1 MPNLVANKDKKQT
14 QYKIV
19 VGGAPQVNTGVK
31 NNKSASQNARE
42 NARGVDLRAS
52 SPQTARTNTQA
63 KNVITSAAA
72 PGTAHAPQSSVQTP
86 VLNAAQ
92 QRYAGKSTRE
102 KAAMVDLRDEGMT
115 NGRGPA
121 VSMAER
127 IGRILAGAGESRAAG
142 HANTLGMLS
151 EAQRGTA
158 MSGVYQAQAD
168 TLDQQI
174 SVLQRIINDPT
185 STPQDRAEARE
196 ALEIAQQQ
204 RGIYGG
210 AVRSGQNTAREVY
223 RIADSLARRGQANTE
238 RAKEGLGAVGRV
250 GVDLAS
256 QGVQMAGDRLVGG
269 PFSLAA
275 MGART
280 FGSGAQEARQN
291 GASLPQAAAYG
302 AASAAVETLT
312 EKMADG
318 LAGIYGKGAA
328 DDVIRRVINKM
339 TTSEAGRRALTIAA
353 AAGGEASEE
362 AVSGYVNPWL
372 KSIYNGQRRGLG
384 RTREELA
391 DMAYDMLIGGLMGGI
406 GGTVEAGGVT
416 GERRAD
422 AQRRSDTQHLAAA
435 PRNASDAGT
444 LTVESERG
452 AQAREMRESGAASV
466 TPADIVALSNGQPTA
481 RAVNE
486 IAKDRAAL
494 ARLGIDPSGKTAAQL
509 RTEVRAAL
517 EQSGKVNTV
526 DNATNSAYNNAIG
539 GDLRGAD
546 QRVAGEAEGGASAVG
561 EGDRGDGT
569 VWGQRGADTRLAGV
583 AGVNPVDQ
591 KTRQVMN
598 QKGVVETGVHPV
610 SDNAFFAESI
620 VRAKQDDPLHGD
632 FVSAKTLQEL
642 EEISAG
648 GGTVL
653 INDEGTAGI
662 VVTGDG
668 DIEGVFRNQ
677 KTGPKGAMADLIISA
692 ISSGGV
698 KLDCYGRGLVNSYE
712 RFGFVPVAQVDFNR
726 SLAESEG
733 WDVSKNGSPQVYV
746 MMHVNG
752 DPGSVAQQ
760 MGTYHVSTQAELD
773 ALPRFGPDDYF
784 DALAYRDSLLEQ
796 QRRAAGGESG
806 DGDFGNA
813 TGAAEAGFS
822 HSHGEQVPT
831 QDRTVTD
838 SPYMTMDEREQFAP
852 GTHERISEAQ
862 SIERARE
869 QFYNDSEGSLTNLED
884 TIRTLLDK
892 DLWLGED
899 QDAAQMAMMALLERS
914 RTERAENGQVSE
926 DTARLLQELS
936 EGIHRIGGTLTAQS
950 LQARQKW
957 VNTPGDIVSRAQQLL
972 ERAREGTDRQDVL
985 DQITDMALEFDDAL
999 ENQRWNDLAGIIR
1012 RTSQIRRT
1020 GSLFGNRWSRTM
1032 NGALDRVVNRAE
1044 GGDEAAQRFLE
1055 QHCAN
1060 GLVAIAG
1067 DYEPVGVGEGVLTAR
1082 RSAMLSKI
1090 STTMRNLV
1098 SNNVFDIVD
1107 SVSRDISVPLDR
1119 TIARITG
1126 TRSVAA
1132 DRSWF
1137 SPEKRRASMEALDCA
1152 ILETG
1157 LDVDASG
1164 ETGRYEN
1171 GGQRTYTMNG
1181 GVMSRL
1187 MSTWEKWLGYR
1198 LYATDQFQKGG
1209 ISAEVQRGLDELY
1222 DRGQIADE
1230 SLRRG
1235 GDTEALY
1242 RTFQDETAISRRVVG
1257 VRRALDDRAGGVGL
1271 GTFIIPFAQVP
1282 SNLASRALEYSPAGI
1297 ARGMVQ
1303 LGQVLAAAHNGTLT
1317 AAQQAQAVQS
1327 IGRGMNGTALIAGAA
1342 ALALKGVLHVADLGD
1357 DEDKDKR
1364 ALEQQSGISG
1374 TQLNLSAL
1382 RRWADGGSAEWQD
1395 GDELLS
1401 IGFLD
1406 PINANLT
1413 TGALI
1418 ARDVQE
1424 SGEWTAGGV
1433 ALNTLSGAV
1442 QAVLDIPVMS
1452 TLKDAAEAYRYSNQS
1467 TVGQKALDAAKEFGA
1482 SQVTSFIPNSIKG
1495 VAQGLDDTQRDTY
1508 AGDTLGERTKNQIK
1522 AAIPGLRK
1530 TLPAKL
1536 DSYGQERKNDGGVRN
1551 FLNANVNPGSL
1562 TRYQRPQSKV
1572 TQELDRLSDALGDNT
1587 VYPNRKAPNSF
1598 SAGGTKYELNTAEK
1612 RKYQKTAGA
1621 AFLELADKVI
1631 EGAKYQQLSDEQK
1644 ADALAKI
1651 VVYSSA
1657 KARQE
1662 AIEARGG
1669 TYDLTGEARTVE
1681 KATEAQQVGVD
1692 PSEYFWLKG
1701 EHDKIDKRD
1710 LSANEKAT
1718 YWARFLLGQGWLNE
1732 RQREKI
1738 GELQRFSG
1746 GYYGTASD
1754 KALGAEENGISLDQY
1769 FAYKDSISGLQAD
1782 KDANGKS
1789 ISGSKKA
1796 KVIAAI
1802 NELDMTPEQKDFL
1815 YLEEG
1820 YKKADLYKT
1829 PWH

>member
-42 NARGVDLRAS
+42 NARGLDLRAS
-52 SPQTARTNTQA
+52 SPQTARTAPQA
-63 KNVITSAAA
+63 KNVIASTAS
-72 PGTAHAPQSSVQTP
+72 PGTAHAPTSAVQTP

-92 QRYAGKSTRE
+92 QRFAGKSTRE
-102 KAAMVDLRDEGMT
+102 KAAMLDLRDEGMT

-142 HANTLGMLS
+142 HVNTLGMLS
-151 EAQRGTA
+151 DAQRGTA

-210 AVRSGQNTAREVY
+210 AVRSGQNTAQEVY

-238 RAKEGLGAVGRV
+238 RAKEGLGAVGRI

-280 FGSGAQEARQN
+280 FGSGAQEARQE
-291 GASLPQAAAYG
+291 GANLQQAAAYG

-328 DDVIRRVINKM
+328 DDVIRRAINKM
-339 TTSEAGRRALTIAA
+339 TTSETGRRALTIAA

-391 DMAYDMLIGGLMGGI
+391 DMAYDMLIGGIMGGI
-406 GGTVEAGGVT
+406 GGTVQAAGVT

-422 AQRRSDTQHLAAA
+422 AQRRSDTQTLDAV
-435 PRNASDAGT
+435 PRNTSGAGT

-452 AQAREMRESGAASV
+452 AQALEMRESEQRQEPAQTVETPQVRPDAQPKPNDTAADVVRNGGADYIKAHGEQAFVKAVERGWQDGTIKADGLGTLHEVKPEHHIDNRSRENV
-466 TPADIVALSNGQPTA
+466 GDRKLPAFQFENPEIHPYYREVAAILLDELGDTQRGGQIEKYYTLDSTGVPTEHYKRTSRSATEAVEKLLDDGMSYADIE
-481 RAVNE
+481 RA
-486 IAKDRAAL
+486 
-494 ARLGIDPSGKTAAQL
+494 
-509 RTEVRAAL
+509 
-517 EQSGKVNTV
+517 
-526 DNATNSAYNNAIG
+526 
-539 GDLRGAD
+539 
-546 QRVAGEAEGGASAVG
+546 
-561 EGDRGDGT
+561 
-569 VWGQRGADTRLAGV
+569 
-583 AGVNPVDQ
+583 
-591 KTRQVMN
+591 
-598 QKGVVETGVHPV
+598 
-610 SDNAFFAESI
+610 
-620 VRAKQDDPLHGD
+620 
-632 FVSAKTLQEL
+632 
-642 EEISAG
+642 
-648 GGTVL
+648 
-653 INDEGTAGI
+653 
-662 VVTGDG
+662 
-668 DIEGVFRNQ
+668 
-677 KTGPKGAMADLIISA
+677 
-692 ISSGGV
+692 
-698 KLDCYGRGLVNSYE
+698 
-712 RFGFVPVAQVDFNR
+712 
-726 SLAESEG
+726 
-733 WDVSKNGSPQVYV
+733 
-746 MMHVNG
+746 
-752 DPGSVAQQ
+752 
-760 MGTYHVSTQAELD
+760 LD
-773 ALPRFGPDDYF
+773 AIVHNHGQENFAAAKRAEIVIDE
-784 DALAYRDSLLEQ
+784 LLEQ
-796 QRRAAGGESG
+796 DYRSKHGRLSEIVDLDAYRQAKDAIAGAQERTEDDGEWMDELIRDIPG
-806 DGDFGNA
+806 YTENGDFGSA

-869 QFYNDSEGSLTNLED
+869 QFYNDSEGNLTNLED

-899 QDAAQMAMMALLERS
+899 QDAAQMAMMALIERS

-999 ENQRWNDLAGIIR
+999 ENQRWNDLADIIR

-1044 GGDEAAQRFLE
+1044 SGDAAAQRFME

-1082 RSAMLSKI
+1082 RNAMLSKI

-1107 SVSRDISVPLDR
+1107 SVSRNISVPLDR

-1209 ISAEVQRGLDELY
+1209 ISAEVQRGLNELY

-1230 SLRRG
+1230 SLRHG

-1242 RTFQDETAISRRVVG
+1242 RTFQDETEISRRVVNI
-1257 VRRALDDRAGGVGL
+1257 RRALDDRAGGIGL
-1271 GTFIIPFAQVP
+1271 GTFAIPFAQVP

-1433 ALNTLSGAV
+1433 ALNTLSGTV

-1495 VAQGLDDTQRDTY
+1495 VAQGLDEYQRDTY
-1508 AGDTLGERTKNQIK
+1508 AGDTLAERTKNQIK

-1572 TQELDRLSDALGDNT
+1572 TQELDRLSDKLGDNT

>member
-63 KNVITSAAA
+63 KNVITSTAS
-72 PGTAHAPQSSVQTP
+72 PGTAHAPTSAVQTP

-92 QRYAGKSTRE
+92 QRFAGKSTRE
-102 KAAMVDLRDEGMT
+102 KAAMLDLRDEGMT

-142 HANTLGMLS
+142 HVNTLGMLS
-151 EAQRGTA
+151 DAQRGTA

-196 ALEIAQQQ
+196 ALEVAQRE

-210 AVRSGQNTAREVY
+210 ALRSGQNTAQEVY

-280 FGSGAQEARQN
+280 FGSGAQEARQE

-302 AASAAVETLT
+302 AASAAVEMLT
-312 EKMADG
+312 EKMFDG

-328 DDVIRRVINKM
+328 DDISRSVINRL
-339 TTSEAGRRALTIAA
+339 TASEAGRRALTIAA

-391 DMAYDMLIGGLMGGI
+391 DMAYDMLIGGIMGGI
-406 GGTVEAGGVT
+406 GGTVEAAGVT

-435 PRNASDAGT
+435 PRNTSDAGT

-452 AQAREMRESGAASV
+452 AQAQEMRESGAASV

-481 RAVNE
+481 RQVNE

-494 ARLGIDPSGKTAAQL
+494 ARLGIDPNGKTAAQL

-526 DNATNSAYNNAIG
+526 DNAANPGYNISVNNG
-539 GDLRGAD
+539 GDFRGGTELDGSAGAGVWD
-546 QRVAGEAEGGASAVG
+546 GRGSKETDPAVALGGSERQGNLSDAPVVLLSQKARDTLQMRGIVPVEVFSSTDKAAFSSLLNEARANDTANGWAVTPKS
-561 EGDRGDGT
+561 EEE
-569 VWGQRGADTRLAGV
+569 LAGCRAYLSSDGGVGFAV
-583 AGVNPVDQ
+583 AQ
-591 KTRQVMN
+591 
-598 QKGVVETGVHPV
+598 
-610 SDNAFFAESI
+610 
-620 VRAKQDDPLHGD
+620 
-632 FVSAKTLQEL
+632 
-642 EEISAG
+642 
-648 GGTVL
+648 
-653 INDEGTAGI
+653 
-662 VVTGDG
+662 DG
-668 DIEGVFRNQ
+668 DLEAVFRNR
-677 KTGPKGAMADLIISA
+677 ARN
-692 ISSGGV
+692 SSGRTMRSVLPQAIAAGAI
-698 KLDCYGRGLVNSYE
+698 KGDCYGPRLVNIYE
-712 RFGFVPVAQVDFNR
+712 QGGGFRPVCRVEFNPDY
-726 SLAESEG
+726 ANDG
-733 WDVSKNGSPQVYV
+733 WTPDKGTPYIYFLMATDTNPE
-746 MMHVNG
+746 
-752 DPGSVAQQ
+752 SVAENQLA
-760 MGTYHVSTQAELD
+760 YHLSTQAELD
-773 ALPRFGPDDYF
+773 ALPTFGKEDYEK
-784 DALAYRDSLLEQ
+784 AYAYRDSLLEQ
-796 QRRAAGGESG
+796 QRRAGGGESG
-806 DGDFGNA
+806 DGDFGSA

-822 HSHGEQVPT
+822 HSRGEQVPT

-838 SPYMTMDEREQFAP
+838 SPYMTMGEREQFAP

-869 QFYNDSEGSLTNLED
+869 QFYNDSEGNLTHLED

-926 DTARLLQELS
+926 ETARLLQELS

-1044 GGDEAAQRFLE
+1044 SGDEAAQRFLE

-1082 RSAMLSKI
+1082 RNAMLSKI

-1107 SVSRDISVPLDR
+1107 SVSRNISVPLDR

-1230 SLRRG
+1230 SLRHG
-1235 GDTEALY
+1235 GDTEARY
-1242 RTFQDETAISRRVVG
+1242 RTFQDETAISRMAVDARH
-1257 VRRALDDRAGGVGL
+1257 ALNDISVGGVGL
-1271 GTFIIPFAQVP
+1271 GDIAIPFAQVP

-1572 TQELDRLSDALGDNT
+1572 TQELDRLSDKLGDNT

-1718 YWARFLLGQGWLNE
+1718 YWAKFLVGQGWLNE